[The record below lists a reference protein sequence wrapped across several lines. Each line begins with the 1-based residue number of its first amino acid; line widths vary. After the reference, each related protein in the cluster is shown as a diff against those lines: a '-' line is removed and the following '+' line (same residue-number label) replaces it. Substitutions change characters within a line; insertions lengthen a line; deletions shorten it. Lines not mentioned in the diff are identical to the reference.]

1 MAGVFHMALHID
13 GCREHRACGP
23 NGEVAR
29 AILDG
34 HCDAVARGKAPG
46 LAPGPA
52 VERVVQGAGTLPEA
66 HLGEAV
72 CTRVVLYVDEP
83 ATRVVVAGIQLDQI
97 WQLVSARL
105 IVVAMLVVMVV
116 VVWYAHHLDRARF
129 PERSLVV
136 SSVAQHPVVGGEA
149 PLAHTLALLIV
160 AMLVHMAVRVMVVIV
175 YAHHR
180 ATVSTTRGG
189 ANAARNFPWK
199 SLLRRGAHA
208 RRVGSFA
215 LGAGNKSI

>member
-1 MAGVFHMALHID
+1 LAGVFHMALHID

-180 ATVSTTRGG
+180 ATYRRRGAPTRRATSRG
-189 ANAARNFPWK
+189 K